1 MNSAQPSVIFHVSLR
16 DVPHGR
22 NIAQTLNQSF
32 VHKESERMRKL
43 FGKSLVLGLV
53 AGTALSMAA
62 MAQETPS
69 TNANGNGNGVTFVNG
84 SSRQLTFY
92 TRFGSDASCQALPKS
107 QTVRIA
113 PSQTVTVDSGGSKVC
128 FCLQV
133 PERRGCPTGWTE
145 VQAGG
150 TRRLG

>member
-1 MNSAQPSVIFHVSLR
+1 
-16 DVPHGR
+16 
-22 NIAQTLNQSF
+22 
-32 VHKESERMRKL
+32 MRKP

-62 MAQETPS
+62 MAADTP
-69 TNANGNGNGVTFVNG
+69 ADNGNGVTFVNN

-92 TRFGSDASCQALPKS
+92 TRFGSEASCQALPKA
-107 QTVRIA
+107 QTVSIA
-113 PSQTVTVDSGGSKVC
+113 PSQSVTVDTGGSKVC

-133 PERRGCPTGWTE
+133 PERRGCPTGWSE
-145 VQAGG
+145 VKAGG

>member
-1 MNSAQPSVIFHVSLR
+1 
-16 DVPHGR
+16 
-22 NIAQTLNQSF
+22 
-32 VHKESERMRKL
+32 MRKL

-62 MAQETPS
+62 MAADTS
-69 TNANGNGNGVTFVNG
+69 NTATGNGVTFVNG
-84 SSRQLTFY
+84 GDRQITFY
-92 TRFGSDASCQALPKS
+92 TRFGSEASCQGLPKA
-107 QTVRIA
+107 QTVTIA

-133 PERRGCPTGWTE
+133 PERRGCPSGWSE
-145 VQAGG
+145 VKAGA